1 MKVNHIKQLF
11 VALSLLLS
19 AGTATAA
26 QWKLAKTNLN
36 AAGSKDTLTL
46 EVSGNSFSFSSF

>member
-19 AGTATAA
+19 AVEIGEDEPERRW
-26 QWKLAKTNLN
+26 Q
-36 AAGSKDTLTL
+36 
-46 EVSGNSFSFSSF
+46 

>member
-26 QWKLAKTNLN
+26 QWI
-36 AAGSKDTLTL
+36 GED
-46 EVSGNSFSFSSF
+46 EPERRWQ